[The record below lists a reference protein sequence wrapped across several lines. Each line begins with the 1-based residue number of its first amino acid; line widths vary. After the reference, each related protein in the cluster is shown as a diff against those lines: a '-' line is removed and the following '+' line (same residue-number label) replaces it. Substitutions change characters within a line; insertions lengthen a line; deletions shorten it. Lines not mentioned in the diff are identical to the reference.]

1 MRDRRRDESV
11 IGVKNESEGVVMS
24 VHGAGSGFE
33 WMRWRWRRN
42 RRWRGS
48 ITSRRGNSQ
57 NGISGDGGGRGG
69 VGGGELT
76 ALLL

>member
-1 MRDRRRDESV
+1 MRRDESV
-11 IGVKNESEGVVMS
+11 IDVKNECEGVVMS
-24 VHGAGSGFE
+24 AQGAGSGFE
-33 WMRWRWRRN
+33 WVRWRWRRN

-48 ITSRRGNSQ
+48 IRSRRGNSQ
-57 NGISGDGGGRGG
+57 NGISGLGGRGG

>member
-11 IGVKNESEGVVMS
+11 IGVKNECEGVVMS
-24 VHGAGSGFE
+24 AHGAGSGFE
-33 WMRWRWRRN
+33 WVRWRR
-42 RRWRGS
+42 RRIRWSGS
-48 ITSRRGNSQ
+48 FMSGRQ
-57 NGISGDGGGRGG
+57 NGINGGRGG